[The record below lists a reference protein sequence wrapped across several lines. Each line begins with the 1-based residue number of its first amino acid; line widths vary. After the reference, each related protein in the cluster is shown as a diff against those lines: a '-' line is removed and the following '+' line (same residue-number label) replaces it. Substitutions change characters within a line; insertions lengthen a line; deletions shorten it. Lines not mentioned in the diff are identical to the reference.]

1 MKITLTLAKY
11 SYMKVKFA
19 KGKKADLLN
28 ELLDDSN
35 HFSTIFENANNSCQY
50 MVSTLKENRLRN
62 RGFSQAYAKTIS
74 PAVKP
79 DLEN

>member
-1 MKITLTLAKY
+1 
-11 SYMKVKFA
+11 MKVKFA
-19 KGKKADLLN
+19 KGKKVDLLN

>member
-1 MKITLTLAKY
+1 
-11 SYMKVKFA
+11 MKVKFV

-28 ELLDDSN
+28 ELLDDSK
-35 HFSTIFENANNSCQY
+35 HFSTIFDNANNSCQY
-50 MVSTLKENRLRN
+50 MVLTLKENRLRN
-62 RGFSQAYAKTIS
+62 RGLSQAYAKTIS

>member
-1 MKITLTLAKY
+1 
-11 SYMKVKFA
+11 MKVKFV
-19 KGKKADLLN
+19 KGKKAGLLN

-35 HFSTIFENANNSCQY
+35 HFSTIFDNTNNSCQY

-62 RGFSQAYAKTIS
+62 RGLSQTYAKTIS